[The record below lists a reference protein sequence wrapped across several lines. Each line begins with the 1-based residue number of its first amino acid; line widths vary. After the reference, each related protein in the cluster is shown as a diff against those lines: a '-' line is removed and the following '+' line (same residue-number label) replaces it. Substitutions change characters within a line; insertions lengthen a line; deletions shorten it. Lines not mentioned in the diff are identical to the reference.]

1 MITLP
6 FRKKEKTP
14 QEIKQKKGY
23 NPYFVAQIQ
32 PQGGVSFKENLVRNG
47 DGYSTC
53 IHIYEYPTNVNDF
66 WLEPIMNMP
75 NAITTLDVVS
85 DERKQVVEAINKNMS
100 EQNARHVNAKEN
112 IDRMDAQEQY
122 LDMKELYRQVT
133 NGEVIKRIHLR
144 IYIAEKTIPDL
155 EKRLKEVIHHLET
168 HNFRGSIFLNEQ
180 EYEWESLITH
190 FDMQKKY
197 PNKRKGK
204 EIPALALAG
213 GFPFHFTHLDD
224 PYGTYQGTTRTGGSV
239 IFDLFHKDQ
248 QRKSYNAVLMG
259 LMGAGKS
266 TFLKKVTTDN
276 AIKGYKIR
284 GFDIVG
290 EFESLVR
297 ELGGKQIA
305 LDGSEGQ
312 INPLQVF
319 KTHEHELNS
328 FTQHLSKLT
337 VFYRFIAP
345 EAKDDE
351 LKEYEKLL
359 RKLYIQKQLWNDEKG
374 AINYI
379 TGLSPEAYPT
389 FSEFLQLIRQELYAD
404 EKTREH
410 HSNLGEYRKRRL
422 EVIELNI
429 ENLVET
435 YAHLFDGISTIEDF
449 NDEQVVFFSIRHLS
463 KLKDE
468 IAQAQ
473 LFNVMSLL
481 WDGMLQNGEPQLDA
495 YTEGTL
501 AFEDAIRYLIVIDE
515 AHHIVNT
522 KRGNEHALDFL
533 TEFSREARKY
543 FAGLIYASHLISDF
557 VPDGSEQTAIEKIK
571 KLFDLT
577 QYKFIMQQ
585 DDNNL
590 DTIQRVFKTGI
601 TDSELAEIPKLPI
614 GDVLLCI
621 KSVKNILFHI
631 EIDEEEKVL
640 YGGGA

>member
-1 MITLP
+1 MMSLP

-180 EYEWESLITH
+180 EYEWESLVTH
-190 FDMQKKY
+190 FDIQKKY

-374 AINYI
+374 SLNYI

-410 HSNLGEYRKRRL
+410 HPNLGEYRKRRL
-422 EVIELNI
+422 ELIELNI

-522 KRGNEHALDFL
+522 KKGNEHALDFL

>member
-1 MITLP
+1 MSLP

-501 AFEDAIRYLIVIDE
+501 SFEGAIRYLIVIDE

-522 KRGNEHALDFL
+522 KKGNEHALDFL

>member
-1 MITLP
+1 MMPLP

-122 LDMKELYRQVT
+122 LDMKDLYRQVT
-133 NGEVIKRIHLR
+133 NGEVIKRVHLR

-180 EYEWESLITH
+180 EYEWESLVTH
-190 FDMQKKY
+190 FDIQKKY

-374 AINYI
+374 ASNHI

-389 FSEFLQLIRQELYAD
+389 FSEFLHLIRKELYSD
-404 EKTREH
+404 EETREH
-410 HSNLGEYRKRRL
+410 HPNLGEYRKRRL
-422 EVIELNI
+422 ELIELNI

-522 KRGNEHALDFL
+522 KKGNEHALDFL

>member
-32 PQGGVSFKENLVRNG
+32 PQGGVRFKENLVRNG

-53 IHIYEYPTNVNDF
+53 IHIYEYPTNINDF

-180 EYEWESLITH
+180 EYEWESLVTH
-190 FDMQKKY
+190 FDIQKKY

-319 KTHEHELNS
+319 KTHVHEINS

-337 VFYRFIAP
+337 VFYRYIAP

-359 RKLYIQKQLWNDEKG
+359 RKLYIQKKLWNDEKG
-374 AINYI
+374 ASNHI

-389 FSEFLQLIRQELYAD
+389 FSEFLQLIRKELYAN

-410 HSNLGEYRKRRL
+410 HPNLGEYRKRRL
-422 EVIELNI
+422 ELIELNI

-435 YAHLFDGISTIEDF
+435 YAHLFDVISTIEDF

-481 WDGMLQNGEPQLDA
+481 WDGMLQNGEAQLA
-495 YTEGTL
+495 AFTKGTL
-501 AFEDAIRYLIVIDE
+501 TFEDAVRYLIVIDE
-515 AHHIVNT
+515 AHHLINT
-522 KRGNEHALDFL
+522 KKGNEHTLDFL

>member
-6 FRKKEKTP
+6 FRKKEKTH

-180 EYEWESLITH
+180 EYEWESLVTH
-190 FDMQKKY
+190 FDIQKKY

-319 KTHEHELNS
+319 KTHVHEINS

-337 VFYRFIAP
+337 VFYRYIAP

-359 RKLYIQKQLWNDEKG
+359 RKLYIQKKLWNDEKG
-374 AINYI
+374 ASNHI

-389 FSEFLQLIRQELYAD
+389 FSEFLQLIRKELYAN

-410 HSNLGEYRKRRL
+410 HPNLGEYRKRRL
-422 EVIELNI
+422 ELIELNI

-481 WDGMLQNGEPQLDA
+481 WDGMLQNGEAQLA
-495 YTEGTL
+495 AFTKGTL
-501 AFEDAIRYLIVIDE
+501 TFEDAVRYLIVIDE
-515 AHHIVNT
+515 AHHLINT
-522 KRGNEHALDFL
+522 KKGNEHTLDFL

>member
-1 MITLP
+1 MISLP

-180 EYEWESLITH
+180 EYEWESLVTH
-190 FDMQKKY
+190 FDIQKKY

-501 AFEDAIRYLIVIDE
+501 SFEDAIRYLIVIDE

-522 KRGNEHALDFL
+522 KKGNEHALDFL

>member
-6 FRKKEKTP
+6 FGKKEKTP

-23 NPYFVAQIQ
+23 NPHFVAQIQ

-180 EYEWESLITH
+180 EYEWESLVTH
-190 FDMQKKY
+190 FDIQKKY

-319 KTHEHELNS
+319 KTHEHEINS

-359 RKLYIQKQLWNDEKG
+359 RKLYIKKQLWNDEKG
-374 AINYI
+374 ASNHI

-389 FSEFLQLIRQELYAD
+389 FSEFLHLIRKELYAD

-410 HSNLGEYRKRRL
+410 HPNLGEYRKRRL
-422 EVIELNI
+422 ELIELNI

-481 WDGMLQNGEPQLDA
+481 WDGMLQNGEPQLAA
-495 YTEGTL
+495 YTKGTL
-501 AFEDAIRYLIVIDE
+501 SFEDAIRYLIVIDE

-522 KRGNEHALDFL
+522 KKGNEHALDFL

>member
-1 MITLP
+1 MMALP

-122 LDMKELYRQVT
+122 LDMKELYHQVT

-144 IYIAEKTIPDL
+144 VYIAEKTIPDL

-180 EYEWESLITH
+180 EYEWESLVTH
-190 FDMQKKY
+190 FDIQKKY

-239 IFDLFHKDQ
+239 IFDLYHKDQ

-319 KTHEHELNS
+319 KTHEHEINS
-328 FTQHLSKLT
+328 FTQHLSL
-337 VFYRFIAP
+337 YRT
-345 EAKDDE
+345 
-351 LKEYEKLL
+351 
-359 RKLYIQKQLWNDEKG
+359 RGKG
-374 AINYI
+374 
-379 TGLSPEAYPT
+379 
-389 FSEFLQLIRQELYAD
+389 
-404 EKTREH
+404 
-410 HSNLGEYRKRRL
+410 
-422 EVIELNI
+422 
-429 ENLVET
+429 
-435 YAHLFDGISTIEDF
+435 
-449 NDEQVVFFSIRHLS
+449 
-463 KLKDE
+463 
-468 IAQAQ
+468 
-473 LFNVMSLL
+473 
-481 WDGMLQNGEPQLDA
+481 
-495 YTEGTL
+495 
-501 AFEDAIRYLIVIDE
+501 
-515 AHHIVNT
+515 
-522 KRGNEHALDFL
+522 
-533 TEFSREARKY
+533 
-543 FAGLIYASHLISDF
+543 
-557 VPDGSEQTAIEKIK
+557 
-571 KLFDLT
+571 
-577 QYKFIMQQ
+577 
-585 DDNNL
+585 
-590 DTIQRVFKTGI
+590 
-601 TDSELAEIPKLPI
+601 
-614 GDVLLCI
+614 
-621 KSVKNILFHI
+621 
-631 EIDEEEKVL
+631 
-640 YGGGA
+640 

>member
-501 AFEDAIRYLIVIDE
+501 AFEDAIRYLIIIDE
-515 AHHIVNT
+515 AHHIINT

-601 TDSELAEIPKLPI
+601 TDSELVEIPKLPI

>member
-6 FRKKEKTP
+6 FGKKEKTP

-23 NPYFVAQIQ
+23 NPHFVAQIQ

-75 NAITTLDVVS
+75 NAITTLDVIS

-144 IYIAEKTIPDL
+144 IYIAEKTIPGL

-180 EYEWESLITH
+180 EYEWESLVTH
-190 FDMQKKY
+190 FDIQKKY

-319 KTHEHELNS
+319 KTHEHEINS

-374 AINYI
+374 ASNHI
-379 TGLSPEAYPT
+379 TGFSPEAYPT
-389 FSEFLQLIRQELYAD
+389 FSEFLHLIRKELYTD
-404 EKTREH
+404 EETREH
-410 HSNLGEYRKRRL
+410 HPNLGEYRKRRL
-422 EVIELNI
+422 ELIELNI

-481 WDGMLQNGEPQLDA
+481 WDGMLQNGEPQLAA
-495 YTEGTL
+495 YTKGTL
-501 AFEDAIRYLIVIDE
+501 SFEDAIRYLIVIDE

-522 KRGNEHALDFL
+522 KKGNEHALDFL

>member
-1 MITLP
+1 MSLP

-180 EYEWESLITH
+180 EYEWESLVTH
-190 FDMQKKY
+190 FDLQKKY

-374 AINYI
+374 SINYI

-410 HSNLGEYRKRRL
+410 HPNLGEYRKRRL
-422 EVIELNI
+422 ELIELNI

-522 KRGNEHALDFL
+522 KKGNEHALDFL

>member
-6 FRKKEKTP
+6 FRKKEKTT

-180 EYEWESLITH
+180 EYEWQSLVTH
-190 FDMQKKY
+190 FDIQKKY

-319 KTHEHELNS
+319 KTHEHEINS

-374 AINYI
+374 ASNHI

-389 FSEFLQLIRQELYAD
+389 FSEFLHLIRQELYTD
-404 EKTREH
+404 EETREH
-410 HSNLGEYRKRRL
+410 HPNLGEYRKRRIEL
-422 EVIELNI
+422 IELNI

-481 WDGMLQNGEPQLDA
+481 WDGMLQNGEPQLAA
-495 YTEGTL
+495 YTKGTL

-543 FAGLIYASHLISDF
+543 FASLIYASHLISDF

>member
-410 HSNLGEYRKRRL
+410 HPNLGEYRKRRL
-422 EVIELNI
+422 ELIELNI

-501 AFEDAIRYLIVIDE
+501 AFEDAIRYLIIIDE
-515 AHHIVNT
+515 AHHIINT

>member
-374 AINYI
+374 SLNYI

-389 FSEFLQLIRQELYAD
+389 FNEFLQLIRQELYAD

-410 HSNLGEYRKRRL
+410 HPNLGEYRKRRL
-422 EVIELNI
+422 ELIELNI

-522 KRGNEHALDFL
+522 KKGNEHALDFL

>member
-180 EYEWESLITH
+180 EYEWESLVTH
-190 FDMQKKY
+190 FDIQKKY

-319 KTHEHELNS
+319 KTHEHEINS

-374 AINYI
+374 ASNYI

-410 HSNLGEYRKRRL
+410 HPNLGEYRKRRL
-422 EVIELNI
+422 ELIELNI

-481 WDGMLQNGEPQLDA
+481 WDGMLQNGEPQLAA
-495 YTEGTL
+495 YTKGTL
-501 AFEDAIRYLIVIDE
+501 SFEDAIRYLIVIDE

>member
-1 MITLP
+1 MSLP

-180 EYEWESLITH
+180 EYEWESLVTH
-190 FDMQKKY
+190 FDIQKKY

-374 AINYI
+374 SINYI

-410 HSNLGEYRKRRL
+410 HPNLGEYRKRRL
-422 EVIELNI
+422 ELIELNI

-522 KRGNEHALDFL
+522 KKGNEHALDFL

>member
-1 MITLP
+1 MMPLP

-122 LDMKELYRQVT
+122 LGMKELYRQVT

-180 EYEWESLITH
+180 EYEWESLVTH
-190 FDMQKKY
+190 FDIQKKY

-410 HSNLGEYRKRRL
+410 HPNLGEYRKRRL
-422 EVIELNI
+422 ELIELNI

-481 WDGMLQNGEPQLDA
+481 WDGMLQNGEPQLAA
-495 YTEGTL
+495 YTKGTL

>member
-1 MITLP
+1 
-6 FRKKEKTP
+6 
-14 QEIKQKKGY
+14 
-23 NPYFVAQIQ
+23 
-32 PQGGVSFKENLVRNG
+32 
-47 DGYSTC
+47 
-53 IHIYEYPTNVNDF
+53 
-66 WLEPIMNMP
+66 
-75 NAITTLDVVS
+75 DVVS

>member
-6 FRKKEKTP
+6 FGKKEKTP

-23 NPYFVAQIQ
+23 NPHFVAQIQ

-180 EYEWESLITH
+180 EYEWESLVTH
-190 FDMQKKY
+190 FDIQKKY

-319 KTHEHELNS
+319 KTHEHEINS

-374 AINYI
+374 ASNHI

-389 FSEFLQLIRQELYAD
+389 FSEFLHLIRQELYTD
-404 EKTREH
+404 EETREH
-410 HSNLGEYRKRRL
+410 HPNLGEYRKRRL
-422 EVIELNI
+422 ELIELNI

-481 WDGMLQNGEPQLDA
+481 WDGMLQNGEPQLAA
-495 YTEGTL
+495 YTKGTL
-501 AFEDAIRYLIVIDE
+501 AFADAIRYLIVIDE

>member
-6 FRKKEKTP
+6 FRKKEKTT

-53 IHIYEYPTNVNDF
+53 IHIYDYPTNVNDF

-180 EYEWESLITH
+180 EYEWESLVTH
-190 FDMQKKY
+190 FDIQKKY

-319 KTHEHELNS
+319 KTHEHEINS

-374 AINYI
+374 ASNQI

-389 FSEFLQLIRQELYAD
+389 FSEFLQLIRKELYAD

-410 HSNLGEYRKRRL
+410 HPNLGEYRKRRL
-422 EVIELNI
+422 ELIELNI

-481 WDGMLQNGEPQLDA
+481 WDGMLQNGEPQLAA
-495 YTEGTL
+495 YTKGTL
-501 AFEDAIRYLIVIDE
+501 SFEDAIRYLIVIDE

-522 KRGNEHALDFL
+522 KKGNEHALDFL

-557 VPDGSEQTAIEKIK
+557 VPDASEQTAIEKIK

-631 EIDEEEKVL
+631 EIDKEEKVL

>member
-1 MITLP
+1 
-6 FRKKEKTP
+6 FRKKEKTS

-180 EYEWESLITH
+180 EYEWESLVTH
-190 FDMQKKY
+190 FDIQKKY

-319 KTHEHELNS
+319 KTHEHEINS

-374 AINYI
+374 ASNHI

-410 HSNLGEYRKRRL
+410 HPNLGEYRKRRL
-422 EVIELNI
+422 ELIELNI

-481 WDGMLQNGEPQLDA
+481 WDGMLQNGEPQLAA
-495 YTEGTL
+495 YTKGTL
-501 AFEDAIRYLIVIDE
+501 SFEDAIRYLIVIDE

-522 KRGNEHALDFL
+522 KKGNEHALDFL

>member
-1 MITLP
+1 MTSLP

-23 NPYFVAQIQ
+23 NPHFVAQIQ

-144 IYIAEKTIPDL
+144 VYIAEKTIPDL

-180 EYEWESLITH
+180 EYEWESLVTH
-190 FDMQKKY
+190 FDIQKKY

-276 AIKGYKIR
+276 AVKGYKIR

-319 KTHEHELNS
+319 KTHEHEINS

-374 AINYI
+374 ASNHI
-379 TGLSPEAYPT
+379 TGRSPEAYPT
-389 FSEFLQLIRQELYAD
+389 FSEFLHLIRKELYTD
-404 EKTREH
+404 EETREH
-410 HSNLGEYRKRRL
+410 HPNLGEYRKRRL
-422 EVIELNI
+422 ELIELNI

-481 WDGMLQNGEPQLDA
+481 WDGMLQNGEPQLAA
-495 YTEGTL
+495 YTKGTL

>member
-1 MITLP
+1 MSLP

-23 NPYFVAQIQ
+23 NPHFVAQIQ

-144 IYIAEKTIPDL
+144 IYIAEKTISDL

-180 EYEWESLITH
+180 EYEWESLVTH
-190 FDMQKKY
+190 FDIQKKY

-374 AINYI
+374 ASNHI

-389 FSEFLQLIRQELYAD
+389 FSEFLHLIRKELYAD

-410 HSNLGEYRKRRL
+410 HPNLGEYRKRRL
-422 EVIELNI
+422 ELIELNI

-468 IAQAQ
+468 IAQGQ

-495 YTEGTL
+495 YTKGTL

-522 KRGNEHALDFL
+522 KKGNEHALDFL

>member
-6 FRKKEKTP
+6 FGKKEKTP

-23 NPYFVAQIQ
+23 NPHFVAQIQ

-481 WDGMLQNGEPQLDA
+481 WDGMLQNGE
-495 YTEGTL
+495 
-501 AFEDAIRYLIVIDE
+501 
-515 AHHIVNT
+515 
-522 KRGNEHALDFL
+522 
-533 TEFSREARKY
+533 
-543 FAGLIYASHLISDF
+543 
-557 VPDGSEQTAIEKIK
+557 
-571 KLFDLT
+571 
-577 QYKFIMQQ
+577 
-585 DDNNL
+585 
-590 DTIQRVFKTGI
+590 
-601 TDSELAEIPKLPI
+601 
-614 GDVLLCI
+614 
-621 KSVKNILFHI
+621 
-631 EIDEEEKVL
+631 
-640 YGGGA
+640 

>member
-180 EYEWESLITH
+180 EYEWESLVTH
-190 FDMQKKY
+190 FDIQKKY

-319 KTHEHELNS
+319 KTHVHEINS

-337 VFYRFIAP
+337 VFYRYIAP

-359 RKLYIQKQLWNDEKG
+359 RKLYIQKKLWNDEKG
-374 AINYI
+374 ASNHI

-389 FSEFLQLIRQELYAD
+389 FSEFLQLIRKELYAN

-410 HSNLGEYRKRRL
+410 HPNLGEYRKRRL
-422 EVIELNI
+422 ELIELNI

-481 WDGMLQNGEPQLDA
+481 WDGMLQNGEVQLA
-495 YTEGTL
+495 AFTKGTL
-501 AFEDAIRYLIVIDE
+501 TFEDAVRYLIVIDE
-515 AHHIVNT
+515 AHHLINT
-522 KRGNEHALDFL
+522 KKGNEYTLDFL

>member
-1 MITLP
+1 MMSLP

-32 PQGGVSFKENLVRNG
+32 PQGGVSFKENLIRNG

-180 EYEWESLITH
+180 EYEWESLVTH
-190 FDMQKKY
+190 FDIQKKY

-374 AINYI
+374 SLNYI
-379 TGLSPEAYPT
+379 TGLPPEAYPT

-410 HSNLGEYRKRRL
+410 HPNLGEYRKRRL
-422 EVIELNI
+422 ELIELNI

-522 KRGNEHALDFL
+522 KKGNEHALDFL

>member
-23 NPYFVAQIQ
+23 NPYFVVQIQ

-319 KTHEHELNS
+319 KTHEHQLNS

>member
-14 QEIKQKKGY
+14 QGIKQKKGY

-180 EYEWESLITH
+180 EYEWESLVTH

-404 EKTREH
+404 EKTRKH
-410 HSNLGEYRKRRL
+410 YPNLGEYRKRRL
-422 EVIELNI
+422 ELIELNI

-522 KRGNEHALDFL
+522 KKGNEHALDFL

>member
-1 MITLP
+1 MISLP

-133 NGEVIKRIHLR
+133 NGEVIKRVHLR
-144 IYIAEKTIPDL
+144 IYIAEKTVPDL

-180 EYEWESLITH
+180 EYEWESLVTH
-190 FDMQKKY
+190 FDIQKKY

-239 IFDLFHKDQ
+239 IFDLFHKDEK
-248 QRKSYNAVLMG
+248 RKSYNAVLMG
-259 LMGAGKS
+259 LMGSGKS

-276 AIKGYKIR
+276 AIKGYKVR

-297 ELGGKQIA
+297 ELGGKQTA

-319 KTHEHELNS
+319 KTHKVERSS

-345 EAKDDE
+345 EARDDE

-359 RKLYIQKQLWNDEKG
+359 RKLYIQKELWSDEKG
-374 AINYI
+374 VENQI
-379 TGLSPEAYPT
+379 TGLPSEAYPI
-389 FSEFLQLIRQELYAD
+389 FSDFLKLIRKELYED
-404 EKTREH
+404 IETRRH
-410 HSNLGEYRKRRL
+410 HVHLGEYRKHRL
-422 EVIELNI
+422 ELIELNI
-429 ENLVET
+429 ENIVEN
-435 YAHLFDGISTIEDF
+435 YGHLFDGISTIEDF

-463 KLKDE
+463 KLKNE

-481 WDGMLQNGEPQLDA
+481 WDEMLQNGQPQLEA
-495 YTEGTL
+495 YTKGEL
-501 AFEDAIRYLIVIDE
+501 PFEDAIRYLIVIDE
-515 AHHIVNT
+515 AHRIVNT
-522 KRGNEHALDFL
+522 KKGSEHALDFL

-543 FAGLIYASHLISDF
+543 FAGLIYASHLITDF
-557 VPDGSEQTAIEKIK
+557 VPEGSEQTAIEKIK
-571 KLFDLT
+571 TLFDLT
-577 QYKFIMQQ
+577 QYKFIMNQ

-601 TDSELAEIPKLPI
+601 TDSELAEIPRLPV

>member
-180 EYEWESLITH
+180 EYEWESLVTH
-190 FDMQKKY
+190 FDIQKKY

-319 KTHEHELNS
+319 KTHEHEINS

-374 AINYI
+374 ASNHI

-410 HSNLGEYRKRRL
+410 HPNLGEYRKRRL
-422 EVIELNI
+422 ELIELNI

-481 WDGMLQNGEPQLDA
+481 WDGMLQNGEAQLA
-495 YTEGTL
+495 AFTKGTL
-501 AFEDAIRYLIVIDE
+501 TFEDAIRYLIVIDE

-522 KRGNEHALDFL
+522 KKGNEHALDFL

>member
-1 MITLP
+1 MMSLP

-23 NPYFVAQIQ
+23 NPHFVAQIQ

-522 KRGNEHALDFL
+522 KKGNEHALDFL

>member
-1 MITLP
+1 MSLP

-14 QEIKQKKGY
+14 QEIKQKRGY

-85 DERKQVVEAINKNMS
+85 EERKQVVEAINKNMS

-180 EYEWESLITH
+180 EYEWESLVTH
-190 FDMQKKY
+190 FDIQKKY

-319 KTHEHELNS
+319 RTHEHELNS

-374 AINYI
+374 ASNHI

-410 HSNLGEYRKRRL
+410 HPNLGEYRKRRL
-422 EVIELNI
+422 ELIELNI

-481 WDGMLQNGEPQLDA
+481 WDGMLQNGEPQLAA
-495 YTEGTL
+495 YTKGTL
-501 AFEDAIRYLIVIDE
+501 SFEDAIRYLIVIDE

-522 KRGNEHALDFL
+522 KKGNEHALDFL

>member
-180 EYEWESLITH
+180 EYEWESLVTH
-190 FDMQKKY
+190 FDIQKKY

-422 EVIELNI
+422 ELIELNI

-522 KRGNEHALDFL
+522 KKGNEHALDFL

>member
-6 FRKKEKTP
+6 FGKKEKTP

-23 NPYFVAQIQ
+23 NPHFVAQIQ

-180 EYEWESLITH
+180 EYEWESLVTH
-190 FDMQKKY
+190 FDIQKKY

-319 KTHEHELNS
+319 KTHEHEINS

-374 AINYI
+374 ASNHI

-389 FSEFLQLIRQELYAD
+389 FSEFLHLIRQELYAD

-410 HSNLGEYRKRRL
+410 HPNLGEYRKRRL
-422 EVIELNI
+422 ELIELNI

-481 WDGMLQNGEPQLDA
+481 WDGMLQNGEPQLAA
-495 YTEGTL
+495 YTKGTL

-522 KRGNEHALDFL
+522 KKGNEHALDFL

>member
-6 FRKKEKTP
+6 FGKKEKTP

-180 EYEWESLITH
+180 EYEWESLVTH
-190 FDMQKKY
+190 FDIQKKY

-319 KTHEHELNS
+319 KTHEHEINS

-374 AINYI
+374 ASNYI
-379 TGLSPEAYPT
+379 TGRLPEVYPT
-389 FSEFLQLIRQELYAD
+389 FSEFLHLIRKELYTD

-410 HSNLGEYRKRRL
+410 HPNLGEYRKRRL
-422 EVIELNI
+422 ELIELNI

-435 YAHLFDGISTIEDF
+435 YAHLFDGMSTIEDF

-481 WDGMLQNGEPQLDA
+481 WDGMLQNGEAQLVA
-495 YTEGTL
+495 FTKGTL
-501 AFEDAIRYLIVIDE
+501 TFEDAVRYLIVIDE
-515 AHHIVNT
+515 AHHLINT
-522 KRGNEHALDFL
+522 KKGNEHTLDFL

>member
-1 MITLP
+1 MTLP
-6 FRKKEKTP
+6 FRKEEKTP

-47 DGYSTC
+47 DGYWTC

-180 EYEWESLITH
+180 EYEWESLVTH
-190 FDMQKKY
+190 FDIQKKY

-374 AINYI
+374 ASNHI

-389 FSEFLQLIRQELYAD
+389 FSEFLQLIRKELYAD

-410 HSNLGEYRKRRL
+410 HPNLGEYRKRRL
-422 EVIELNI
+422 ELIELNI

-501 AFEDAIRYLIVIDE
+501 AFEDAIRYLIIIDE
-515 AHHIVNT
+515 AHHIINT

>member
-6 FRKKEKTP
+6 FGKKEKTP

-23 NPYFVAQIQ
+23 NPHFVAQIQ

-122 LDMKELYRQVT
+122 LDMKELYGQVT

-180 EYEWESLITH
+180 EYEWESLVTH
-190 FDMQKKY
+190 FDIQKKY

-319 KTHEHELNS
+319 KTHEHEINS

-374 AINYI
+374 ASNHI

-389 FSEFLQLIRQELYAD
+389 FSEFLHLIRQELYTD
-404 EKTREH
+404 EETREH
-410 HSNLGEYRKRRL
+410 HPNLGEYRKRRL
-422 EVIELNI
+422 ELIELNI

-481 WDGMLQNGEPQLDA
+481 WDGMLQNGEPQLAA
-495 YTEGTL
+495 YTKGTL

>member
-6 FRKKEKTP
+6 FGRKEKTP

-23 NPYFVAQIQ
+23 NPHFVAQIQ

-180 EYEWESLITH
+180 EYEWESLVTH
-190 FDMQKKY
+190 FDIQKKY

-319 KTHEHELNS
+319 KTHEHEINS

-374 AINYI
+374 ASNHI

-389 FSEFLQLIRQELYAD
+389 FSEFLHLIRQELYTD
-404 EKTREH
+404 EETREH
-410 HSNLGEYRKRRL
+410 HPNLGEYRKRRL
-422 EVIELNI
+422 ELIELNI

-481 WDGMLQNGEPQLDA
+481 WDGMLQNGEPQLAA
-495 YTEGTL
+495 YTKGTL
-501 AFEDAIRYLIVIDE
+501 SFEDAIRYLIVIDE

-522 KRGNEHALDFL
+522 KKGNEHALDFL

>member
-1 MITLP
+1 MSLP

-180 EYEWESLITH
+180 EYEWESLVTH
-190 FDMQKKY
+190 FDIQKKY

-319 KTHEHELNS
+319 KTHEHEINS

-374 AINYI
+374 ASNHI

-410 HSNLGEYRKRRL
+410 HPNLGEYRKRRL
-422 EVIELNI
+422 ELIELNI

-481 WDGMLQNGEPQLDA
+481 WDGMLQNGEPQLAA
-495 YTEGTL
+495 YTKGTL
-501 AFEDAIRYLIVIDE
+501 SFEDAIRYLIVIDE

-522 KRGNEHALDFL
+522 KKGNEHALDFL

>member
-180 EYEWESLITH
+180 EYEWESLVTH
-190 FDMQKKY
+190 FDIQKKY

-319 KTHEHELNS
+319 KTHEHEINS

-374 AINYI
+374 ASNHI

-410 HSNLGEYRKRRL
+410 HPNLGEYRKRRL
-422 EVIELNI
+422 ELIELNI

-481 WDGMLQNGEPQLDA
+481 WDGMLQNGEPQLAA
-495 YTEGTL
+495 YTKGTL
-501 AFEDAIRYLIVIDE
+501 AFEDAIRYLIIIDE
-515 AHHIVNT
+515 AHHIINT